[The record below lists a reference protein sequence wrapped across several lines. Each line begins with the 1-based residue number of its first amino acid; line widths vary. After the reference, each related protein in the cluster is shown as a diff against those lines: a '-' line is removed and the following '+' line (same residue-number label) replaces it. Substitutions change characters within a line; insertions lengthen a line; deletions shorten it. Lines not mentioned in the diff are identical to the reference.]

1 MKHVSPLVFAV
12 FAVLN
17 AGAQITNPVPGGIP
31 GQPTPPQ
38 PVVPKNPDGKI
49 VLDDSTKQI
58 YGPRTTRYFLEP
70 DLFNNRKTLYP
81 IDTNLVGFHQYE
93 WVKRSG
99 HRLTDL
105 GNLGTATR
113 PTYYEPP
120 QRIGAQIG
128 FNAFDPYAFTPESIR
143 YFDTKSPFSN
153 IYYVQG
159 GRGQSIL
166 NFDFSRN
173 INPRLNFGLDLQ
185 RITAEKQYAL
195 ANVRTQTQ
203 RNQTDS
209 WAFALHGSYRSKNER
224 YTLLS
229 HVRLLE
235 QNVAELGG
243 LLLGRAADA
252 DSIFQFRLTDALAR
266 TPTARTRERRNN
278 LHTYQ
283 QYVLANGFQVYHIF
297 DVEGRYNRFRDPNY
311 TGGSPDSTGYPR
323 ADSDVAF
330 DTLVTETNYRLF
342 ENRFGVKGF
351 FKGFNYRLHVRRRD
365 YQRLNQFSQTQV
377 GTDSVAL
384 DQFGA
389 TFNYGRAEL
398 DYLRRSETFLG
409 LWLNYYFPD
418 STRIWAE
425 GEYLLGRDY
434 LLRGEYEG
442 RWLRAGA
449 SSLLSSPTLVQERFV
464 SPLLSWDNRFGLV
477 SSQSAWG
484 RAIFRLGRLTLE
496 PNASYHL
503 LKNYIF
509 FNTRGVPEQTGV
521 PISIFRA
528 GTGLSFKAGL
538 FSTVSE
544 VQLATTSEPDFVRI
558 PKILANSRLAFDV
571 LFKKKL
577 YIQTG
582 LELHYRSGYFADAYL
597 PLTGQF
603 YLQNSFRVPGFL
615 LADAFADLRINRV
628 RLFFKAANLTQ
639 ALTQRGYFPTPYY
652 PGVPFVPFGFGVN
665 WLLFD

>member
-1 MKHVSPLVFAV
+1 MKPVFPLVFAV
-12 FAVLN
+12 FTALA
-17 AGAQITNPVPGGIP
+17 AGAQIPNPVPGGIP

-38 PVVPKNPDGKI
+38 PVVPKSSDGRV

-58 YGPRTTRYFLEP
+58 YGPRTTRYFLES

-93 WVKRSG
+93 WVKRTG

-105 GNLGTATR
+105 GNLGTASR
-113 PTYYEPP
+113 STYYEPP
-120 QRIGAQIG
+120 ARIGAQIG
-128 FNAFDPYAFTPESIR
+128 FNAYDPYAFTPESIR

-173 INPRLNFGLDLQ
+173 VNPRLNLGLDLQ
-185 RITAEKQYAL
+185 RITAEKQYGLPASL
-195 ANVRTQTQ
+195 RSQRD

-209 WAFALHGSYRSKNER
+209 WAFAVHGSYRSKNDK
-224 YTLLS
+224 YALLS

-235 QNVAELGG
+235 QNVVELGG
-243 LLLGRAADA
+243 LLLGRPADA
-252 DSIFQFRLTDALAR
+252 DSVFQFRLDNALAR

-283 QYVLANGFQVYHIF
+283 QYVLANGFQLYHVL

-311 TGGSPDSTGYPR
+311 AFASPDSSGYPLP
-323 ADSDVAF
+323 DNGVPI
-330 DTLVTETNYRLF
+330 DTLETETQYRLF
-342 ENRFGVKGF
+342 ENRAGIKGF
-351 FKGFNYRLHVRRRD
+351 FRGFNYRLHVRRRD
-365 YQRLNQFSQTQV
+365 YQRLNQFSQALSV
-377 GTDSVAL
+377 VADSLFSTENVRL
-384 DQFGA
+384 KGS
-389 TFNYGRAEL
+389 

-409 LWLNYYFPD
+409 VWLNYYFAD

-425 GEYLLGRDY
+425 GEYLLGKDY

-442 RWLRAGA
+442 RWFRAGA
-449 SSLLSSPTLVQERFV
+449 SSILSSPTLVQQRFV
-464 SPLLSWDNRFGLV
+464 SPLLSWDNRFLNV
-477 SSQSAWG
+477 SSQSAWA
-484 RAIFRLGRLTLE
+484 RATFRLGRFTLE
-496 PNASYHL
+496 PNVSYNL

-509 FNTRGVPEQTGV
+509 YNAQGVPEQTGV
-521 PISIFRA
+521 PASIFRA
-528 GTGLSFKAGL
+528 GTGLQFRAGI
-538 FSTVSE
+538 FSTASE
-544 VQLATTSEPDFVRI
+544 VQLATTSEPDFIRI
-558 PKILANSRLAFDV
+558 PQLLANSRLAVDV
-571 LFKKKL
+571 LFKKRL

-582 LELHYRSGYFADAYL
+582 LELHYRSGYYADAYL

-603 YLQNSFRVPGFL
+603 YLQNGFRLPGFL

>member
-1 MKHVSPLVFAV
+1 MKPVFLLVFSFLA
-12 FAVLN
+12 ALS
-17 AGAQITNPVPGGIP
+17 AGAQIPNPVPGGIP

-38 PVVPKNPDGKI
+38 PVIPKRTDGKV

-58 YGPRTTRYFLEP
+58 YGPRTTRYFLETAV
-70 DLFNNRKTLYP
+70 FNNRKTLYP

-93 WVKRSG
+93 WVKRTG

-143 YFDTKSPFSN
+143 YYDTKSPFSN

-159 GRGQSIL
+159 GRGQNVL

-173 INPRLNFGLDLQ
+173 VNPRLNLGLDLQ
-185 RITAEKQYAL
+185 RITAEKQYGL
-195 ANVRTQTQ
+195 PANLRTQSQ
-203 RNQTDS
+203 RNQSDS

-235 QNVAELGG
+235 QNVVELGG
-243 LLLGRAADA
+243 LLLGKPADA
-252 DSIFQFRLTDALAR
+252 DSIFRFRLDNALAR

-297 DVEGRYNRFRDPNY
+297 DVEGRYNRFRDPNF
-311 TGGSPDSTGYPR
+311 TGGSSDSTGYPLPQT
-323 ADSDVAF
+323 DAF
-330 DTLVTETNYRLF
+330 IRDTLATETSYRLF
-342 ENRFGVKGF
+342 ENRFGIKGF
-351 FKGFNYRLHVRRRD
+351 FKGFNYRLHLRRRD
-365 YQRLNQFSQTQV
+365 YQRLNQFSQV
-377 GTDSVAL
+377 LPSLVDSL
-384 DQFGA
+384 FSTTNMRLNGS
-389 TFNYGRAEL
+389 

-409 LWLNYYFPD
+409 LWLNYYFAD

-449 SSLLSSPTLVQERFV
+449 SSILSSPTLVQERFV

-484 RAIFRLGRLTLE
+484 RATFRLGRFTLE
-496 PNASYHL
+496 PNASYNL

-509 FNTRGVPEQTGV
+509 YNTQGVPEQTGV

-528 GTGLSFKAGL
+528 GTGLSFKAGV

-582 LELHYRSGYFADAYL
+582 LELHYRSGYLADAYL

-603 YLQNSFRVPGFL
+603 YLQNGFRVPGFL

-639 ALTQRGYFPTPYY
+639 VLTQRGYFPTPYY

>member
-1 MKHVSPLVFAV
+1 MKHVFPLVVALFTV
-12 FAVLN
+12 FA
-17 AGAQITNPVPGGIP
+17 AGAQIPNTVPGGIP

-38 PVVPKNPDGKI
+38 PVIPKRTDGRV

-58 YGPRTTRYFLEP
+58 YGPRTTRYFLET

-81 IDTNLVGFHQYE
+81 IDTNLAGFHQYE
-93 WVKRSG
+93 WVKRTG

-120 QRIGAQIG
+120 ARIGAQIG
-128 FNAFDPYAFTPESIR
+128 FNAFDPYAFTPETIR
-143 YFDTKSPFSN
+143 YYDTKSPFTN

-159 GRGQSIL
+159 GRGQNVL

-173 INPRLNFGLDLQ
+173 VNPRLNLGLDVQ
-185 RITAEKQYAL
+185 RITAEKQYGL
-195 ANVRTQTQ
+195 PANLRTQAQ
-203 RNQTDS
+203 RNQSDS

-235 QNVAELGG
+235 QNVVELGG
-243 LLLGRAADA
+243 LLLSKPADA
-252 DSIFQFRLTDALAR
+252 DSVFRFRLADALAR

-283 QYVLANGFQVYHIF
+283 QYVLANGFQVYHVF
-297 DVEGRYNRFRDPNY
+297 DLEGRYNRFRDP
-311 TGGSPDSTGYPR
+311 DSSLSERTAYPISNNLPR
-323 ADSDVAF
+323 NEF
-330 DTLVTETNYRLF
+330 DTLTTETSYNLV
-342 ENRFGVKGF
+342 ENRVGVKGF
-351 FKGFNYRLHVRRRD
+351 FSGFNYRLHLRRRD
-365 YQRLNQFSQTQV
+365 YRRLNEYWRVLPNVVDSLFQATNLRTGEQFYQ
-377 GTDSVAL
+377 
-384 DQFGA
+384 
-389 TFNYGRAEL
+389 
-398 DYLRRSETFLG
+398 RRSETFLG
-409 LWLNYYFPD
+409 LWLNYYFAD

-464 SPLLSWDNRFGLV
+464 SPLLSWDNRFALV
-477 SSQSAWG
+477 SSQSVWG
-484 RAIFRLGRLTLE
+484 RATFRLGRLTLE

-509 FNTRGVPEQTGV
+509 YNTRGVPEQTGV

-528 GTGLSFKAGL
+528 GTGLQFKAGV

-558 PKILANSRLAFDV
+558 PRILANSRLAFDV

-582 LELHYRSGYFADAYL
+582 LELHYRSGYYADAYL

-603 YLQNSFRVPGFL
+603 YLQNGFRVPGFL